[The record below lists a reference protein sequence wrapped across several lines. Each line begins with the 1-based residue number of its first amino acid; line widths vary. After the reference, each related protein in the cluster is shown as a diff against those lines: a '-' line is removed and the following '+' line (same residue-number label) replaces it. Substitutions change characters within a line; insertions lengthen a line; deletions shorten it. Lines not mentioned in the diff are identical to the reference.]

1 MHFTSRDV
9 ERVEETWKQYV
20 PSAALQRVEPAR
32 FSFDWT
38 SAQLGDVSFVRYDLA
53 AQVHSVAEPEDH
65 FLACRVEAA
74 DAEVFSGRDALDAR
88 LPWLTDAARVEAKWK
103 RGARVRALVFDRAA
117 AQERVR
123 QVVGDDHLVL
133 RTSRLAPLNEAAGR
147 TWERMFAYLE
157 ASLGAASDSEIL
169 QRELERHAL
178 AVTLTAFATSV
189 LATASDT
196 PQRRAAPTSVRRA
209 LSFIA
214 ENAHRPITVDD
225 VAAAAFISTR
235 GLQYAFR
242 RTMDATP
249 AEYLRRA
256 RLEGAH
262 RDLRSGDGEPIA
274 AIARRW
280 GFSHPSRFAAAYREA
295 YGVSPSTTAG
305 RPRR

>member
-1 MHFTSRDV
+1 VHFRSRDV

-20 PSAALQRVEPAR
+20 PSASLQRVEPAR
-32 FSFDWT
+32 FAFDWT
-38 SAQLGDVSFVRYDLA
+38 SAEFGDVSFVRYDLA
-53 AQVHSVAEPEDH
+53 AQVHSIAEPDDH

-74 DAEVFSGRDALDAR
+74 DAEVSSSREKLDAR
-88 LPWLTDAARVEAKWK
+88 QPWLTDAARVEAKWQ

-117 AQERVR
+117 AEARVR
-123 QVVGDDHLVL
+123 QATGDDHLTL
-133 RTSRLAPLNEAAGR
+133 RTSGMSPLDDAAGR
-147 TWERMFAYLE
+147 NWERMFAYLE
-157 ASLGAASDSEIL
+157 ASLTAAADSAIL
-169 QRELERHAL
+169 RRELERHAL
-178 AVTLTAFATSV
+178 SVTLTTFATSV
-189 LATASDT
+189 LDAVSDV

-209 LSFIA
+209 LTFIA

-225 VAAAAFISTR
+225 VAAASFISTR

-242 RTMDATP
+242 RAMDATP

-262 RDLRSGDGEPIA
+262 RDLRSGEGEPIA